1 MGRLLKDGWH
11 LENNQDGSMSLA
23 RKQRR
28 IAVHFKRNSLCAT
41 GVIRMLSESVDNPSS
56 PSSSSCQVQSA
67 EHVRA
72 LTLGRALTGMGQ
84 GWIRLSDNMY
94 VLRSTSPNHVDTT
107 YCPSEGLLWLRTTL
121 IKDIDGE
128 WELEEFGQ
136 SISDLPTMVGPFNT
150 EKRVVESITIAH
162 TSMVPPEDLG
172 FTVSDD
178 IVFPR
183 SGIPV
188 RPMQPAGEVPDPQP
202 QPELDVVPAAEDAEL
217 PVAERD
223 DNMDNHEVWVD
234 GVRMDTNS
242 PLRTL
247 RAACDTL
254 GLPKSGGKLKCL
266 KRLWHHLQSQ
276 ELLAAH
282 AAHHQLQGEV
292 ARPVNQQP
300 VPDEPSEEERARHA
314 LTHQPFAPW
323 CELCVAHRAVQDP
336 HREQEHATTSHSCV
350 SFDFGFSSRLAG
362 EDTSCAL
369 YIHDRDTGAMH
380 VIPSPAKGGRYLN
393 YLCTE
398 FCRFLIWVGHTTVA
412 LKCDQEPSTLS
423 LLEAVKRPVEHWVY
437 KQQRKLCH
445 QEVMLRMEQ
454 LK

>member
-1 MGRLLKDGWH
+1 M
-11 LENNQDGSMSLA
+11 
-23 RKQRR
+23 
-28 IAVHFKRNSLCAT
+28 
-41 GVIRMLSESVDNPSS
+41 
-56 PSSSSCQVQSA
+56 
-67 EHVRA
+67 RA

-84 GWIRLSDNMY
+84 GWIKLSDNVY
-94 VLRSTSPNHVDTT
+94 GLRSTSPNHVDTT

-121 IKDIDGE
+121 IKGNDDE

-188 RPMQPAGEVPDPQP
+188 RPMQPAGEVPDLQP

-314 LTHQPFAPW
+314 YRLHLGVSFALPIVQSKIHTENKNMQPLHIHVSLLILVFPQDW
-323 CELCVAHRAVQDP
+323 LEKIHHVHCIFMTEILELC
-336 HREQEHATTSHSCV
+336 
-350 SFDFGFSSRLAG
+350 
-362 EDTSCAL
+362 
-369 YIHDRDTGAMH
+369 M
-380 VIPSPAKGGRYLN
+380 
-393 YLCTE
+393 
-398 FCRFLIWVGHTTVA
+398 
-412 LKCDQEPSTLS
+412 
-423 LLEAVKRPVEHWVY
+423 
-437 KQQRKLCH
+437 
-445 QEVMLRMEQ
+445 
-454 LK
+454 